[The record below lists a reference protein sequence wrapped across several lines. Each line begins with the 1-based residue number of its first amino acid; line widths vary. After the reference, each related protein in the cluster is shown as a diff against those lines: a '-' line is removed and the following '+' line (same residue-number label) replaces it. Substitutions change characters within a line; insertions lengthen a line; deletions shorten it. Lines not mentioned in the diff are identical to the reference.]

1 MVDESESEVTS
12 AQARVGLGVL
22 VGGRSSR
29 MGGRPKG
36 LLCTPGSDETLVA
49 HALRVGAEAR
59 CAPRWLV
66 GDLDAYDA
74 VVARTEREPEYR
86 GRLRD
91 APSGVGPLGG
101 LRALLQAAVV
111 CDCEHVIA
119 VACDMPHV
127 SRALLTTLRE
137 HPSTAAVL
145 AARRGPAAPWE
156 PLLARYRRE
165 PMLTALDAALAAGER
180 SFQALLKRVTVAEF
194 EAEGLERALEDWDRP
209 EDVG

>member
-1 MVDESESEVTS
+1 MHGLPI
-12 AQARVGLGVL
+12 AWNAVGLGVASIAAYIGVL

-145 AARRGPAAPWE
+145 AARRGPAASGSR
-156 PLLARYRRE
+156 ARCRGVR
-165 PMLTALDAALAAGER
+165 AAA
-180 SFQALLKRVTVAEF
+180 
-194 EAEGLERALEDWDRP
+194 W
-209 EDVG
+209 